1 MDSPVDWLLFD
12 KDWLMV
18 EFSSRQTANYLVIVA
33 EANHLVANHLMVNQ
47 LEANH
52 LMVNQLEANHLV
64 VMAKAREGSTKQ
76 DRHAINVS
84 PGQKDSGQQNTG
96 RYCLDSK
103 ITIWHLLIKK
113 QISPIFLK

>member
-12 KDWLMV
+12 KDWLKV

-33 EANHLVANHLMVNQ
+33 EANHLIANHLEVNQ

-52 LMVNQLEANHLV
+52 LMVV
-64 VMAKAREGSTKQ
+64 AKARQGSTKQ

-84 PGQKDSGQQNTG
+84 PGQKDLEQQNEG
-96 RYCLDSK
+96 RYCSNSK
-103 ITIWHLLIKK
+103 ITI
-113 QISPIFLK
+113 

>member
-12 KDWLMV
+12 KDWLEV

-33 EANHLVANHLMVNQ
+33 EANHLLANHLMVNQ

-52 LMVNQLEANHLV
+52 V
-64 VMAKAREGSTKQ
+64 VVVAKARHGSTKQ

-84 PGQKDSGQQNTG
+84 PGQKDSGQQNAG
-96 RYCLDSK
+96 WYCLNSR
-103 ITIWHLLIKK
+103 III
-113 QISPIFLK
+113 